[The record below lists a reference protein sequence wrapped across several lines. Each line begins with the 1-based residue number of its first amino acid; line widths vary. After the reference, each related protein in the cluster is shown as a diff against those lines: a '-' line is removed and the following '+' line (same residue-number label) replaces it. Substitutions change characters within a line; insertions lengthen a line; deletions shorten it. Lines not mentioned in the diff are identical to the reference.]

1 MKNLLL
7 LATATAVLHST
18 AAAQSLSVALDRADW
33 RYGVSEMAEWKIT
46 SKRDTRAV
54 LLFTFEQ
61 QRLKPLSV
69 DTVDLTAN
77 IPRVVK
83 RSLQEPGLLRA
94 IVRTLDG
101 ADTAIATAAFDP
113 EKIQPSV
120 GMPAD
125 FLEFWQNSIEA
136 ARKVPLNAVMTRMPD
151 RSRDDVDVY
160 HINFQNTRTNSRI
173 YGILSMPKGS
183 GPFPAL
189 LILPGAGVRPYFPSY
204 EWARRGVI
212 TLSIGIHGIPVDHDS
227 LFYNELR
234 ATALLNYNTAQVE
247 DRDRYYYRRVFVGA
261 VRAGDFIFSLPQFD
275 KKTYAVRG
283 GSQGGGLAIIT
294 AALDPRV
301 IGFAAGY
308 PALSDHFGYLKSQV
322 GGWPHIFADTLI
334 KAKAEKMAT
343 LPYYD
348 AVNFARL
355 LRVPGFFFW
364 GFNDP
369 VVPPRSMYAAYNV
382 IKSSKK
388 LMVHPPA
395 VHGAHPEQRNAEEAW
410 LREMLRVK

>member
-1 MKNLLL
+1 MKR
-7 LATATAVLHST
+7 LAFVIAAAMLPST
-18 AAAQSLSVALDRADW
+18 AAAQSIAVTLDRPDW
-33 RYGVSEMAEWKIT
+33 VYRAGEPAEWRIT
-46 SKRDTRAV
+46 SDRDARV
-54 LLFTFEQ
+54 VVLFTFEQ
-61 QRLKPLSV
+61 QRLRPLSV
-69 DTVDLTAN
+69 DTLD
-77 IPRVVK
+77 VK
-83 RSLQEPGLLRA
+83 AGQPRSLKRTLEQPGLLRA
-94 IVRTLDG
+94 LVRTLDG
-101 ADTAIATAAFDP
+101 ADTAVATAAFDP
-113 EKIQPSV
+113 HNIQPSV
-120 GMPAD
+120 EMPAD
-125 FLEFWQNSIEA
+125 FREFWQKSIEG
-136 ARKVPLNAVMTRMPD
+136 ARKIPLNAVMTRMAD

-160 HINFQNTRTNSRI
+160 HINFQNTRATSRI
-173 YGILSMPKGS
+173 YGILSMPKGE

-212 TLSIGIHGIPVDHDS
+212 TLSIGIHGIPVDRDS

-234 ATALLNYNTAQVE
+234 ATALQNYNTAQLE

-283 GSQGGGLAIIT
+283 GSQGGGLALVT

-301 IGFAAGY
+301 IAYASDY
-308 PALSDHFGYLKSQV
+308 PALSDHFGYVKSQV
-322 GGWPHIFADTLI
+322 GGWPHILADTLI
-334 KAKAEKMAT
+334 KAMAEKMAT

-355 LRVPGFFFW
+355 IRVPGFFAW

-369 VVPPRSMYAAYNV
+369 VVPPHSMYAAYNV
-382 IKSSKK
+382 IRSPKE

-395 VHGAHPEQRNAEEAW
+395 VHGASAEQRRAEDAW
-410 LREMLRVK
+410 LRKVLGVK